1 MYFFYKNNIHKVW
14 RKTDM
19 ITSFIAPF
27 YRIAAVFWQ
36 REYTVL
42 LHLCSHLNQDKK
54 YASET
59 YLLISHLP
67 CWLVG
72 SLLQSS

>member
-1 MYFFYKNNIHKVW
+1 
-14 RKTDM
+14 M

-67 CWLVG
+67 C
-72 SLLQSS
+72 